1 MKNVAILLSGR
12 GSNFVALSDSI
23 ESGMVPA
30 RIVAVVSNVEDAAG
44 LARARKRGYP
54 TACIPSAGRDRE
66 EFDREVVAFLV
77 SQQTELVCLA
87 GFMRLLSPY
96 FVSRFPMR
104 ILNIHPSLLPAFPGL
119 DAQQQTLDWG
129 CKVAGCTVHFVDDKL
144 DHGPIILQ
152 RAVPVEDG
160 DDPDS
165 LSARILEV
173 EHQIYPEALALVC
186 RDQTQIQG
194 RVVGKISNLEIQASN
209 KSRNS
214 SIQ

>member
-23 ESGMVPA
+23 EEGRIPA
-30 RIVAVVSNVEDAAG
+30 RIVAVVSNVEGAAG
-44 LARARKRGYP
+44 LSRAKERGYQS
-54 TACIPSAGRDRE
+54 AYIPSAGRDRE
-66 EFDREVVAFLV
+66 TFDREVVKFLDLH
-77 SQQTELVCLA
+77 QTELVCLA

-129 CKVAGCTVHFVDDKL
+129 CKVAGCTVHLVDDKL

-152 RAVPVEDG
+152 RAVPVKDG
-160 DDPDS
+160 DDADS
-165 LSARILEV
+165 LSSRILKI
-173 EHQIYPEALALVC
+173 EHQIYPEALELMC
-186 RDQTQIQG
+186 KDRIQVRG
-194 RVVGKISNLEIQASN
+194 RVVEQLD
-209 KSRNS
+209 
-214 SIQ
+214 